1 MSTYQ
6 NAQVLRL
13 ESEPSLLNPLSQSYK
28 GAVASGAAPDTTTNQ
43 SSKNNFGQTHINY
56 APDQS
61 IGAKLMHANI
71 MGYNTKQTAGQGAE
85 Q

>member
-28 GAVASGAAPDTTTNQ
+28 GAGASGATPDTTTNQ
-43 SSKNNFGQTHINY
+43 SSKNNFGQTHAHY

-61 IGAKLMHANI
+61 ISGKMMHNNI
-71 MGYNTKQTAGQGAE
+71 AGYNTK
-85 Q
+85 